1 MPEVSL
7 LTINQPAPD
16 FTLPDLNGQMHSISD
31 FRGQILIVNF
41 WSAECPW
48 SLRVDQALVKQLR
61 QWGDRVIWLSV
72 ASNLNESKDLL
83 LQESLQR
90 KLPLV
95 LHDENNSIADLYAAL
110 TTPHLF
116 VVDSEGI
123 LRYQGAYDDVT
134 FREQEP
140 TQDYLVMAVN
150 ALLLGEQPKLSQT
163 DSYGCSIVRQ
173 LP

>member
-1 MPEVSL
+1 MD
-7 LTINQPAPD
+7 TIIKIGQPAPD
-16 FTLPDLNGQMHSISD
+16 FELPDLQDAVHRLSEQ
-31 FRGQILIVNF
+31 RGHTLILNF

-83 LQESLQR
+83 LQESSQR
-90 KLPLV
+90 GLPLV